1 MYVYVCVCMYVCMFV
16 CTYVSICK
24 YIYIYTH
31 AIIVIY
37 CIIWILRVCVS
48 YIYIYCIY
56 IYMHIHLYIHQ
67 RLCYI
72 HVRTRYMESIQ
83 SLFGIV
89 YLQTHLI
96 RANVSSFEHL
106 EASTG
111 PNFWNFFQTA
121 AWSHLQT
128 RLNPLVRHGSVM
140 VLRLQIQ
147 DSIFETDRKKCI
159 TFFWHQFYPILAF
172 IHMLQISN
180 TSSTMQ

>member
-1 MYVYVCVCMYVCMFV
+1 
-16 CTYVSICK
+16 
-24 YIYIYTH
+24 
-31 AIIVIY
+31 
-37 CIIWILRVCVS
+37 
-48 YIYIYCIY
+48 
-56 IYMHIHLYIHQ
+56 
-67 RLCYI
+67 
-72 HVRTRYMESIQ
+72 MESIQ

-159 TFFWHQFYPILAF
+159 TFF
-172 IHMLQISN
+172 
-180 TSSTMQ
+180 